1 MGQRLRVAS
10 IQAELNARRV
20 QLKLNKDVAEHIRLL
35 EKRVEKSASKAKLAI
50 EEEEPSKNALVDAQ
64 SAESDAKIRAN
75 AARAAFEDAKGVYLV
90 ALKEE
95 ELQKSKLRAMEKKW
109 KDDIDEK
116 KKYAASAREAISTA
130 TTSEE
135 EKKTLKSEA
144 RLELKKFANP
154 YKLEALKALRNATAV
169 NATIKIAEN
178 MLAKTKETMENL
190 RPRQQSSLLLAGA

>member
-75 AARAAFEDAKGVYLV
+75 AARAAFEDAKGVNLV

-144 RLELKKFANP
+144 RLELKKIANP
-154 YKLEALKALRNATAV
+154 
-169 NATIKIAEN
+169 
-178 MLAKTKETMENL
+178 
-190 RPRQQSSLLLAGA
+190 